1 VEIQSERETYM
12 MEEFYKWRK
21 IWYSTIVK
29 CVISMLSCEPYGLE
43 KLKSHGLAI
52 WISERAE
59 YGNLSAS
66 KEELRARAEARNWQ
80 WDIDWWEEATAF
92 KVYAHLRDWNP

>member
-1 VEIQSERETYM
+1 
-12 MEEFYKWRK
+12 
-21 IWYSTIVK
+21 
-29 CVISMLSCEPYGLE
+29 MLSCEPYGLE